1 MSVPTASPSFEPND
15 PLQPGVQE
23 FELWANHMRWLVR
36 IRWWAIPGL
45 FAAALFARLTFKLD
59 VPLTALTAIAA
70 GAICLNA
77 YTTRVLRDDRYH
89 PHLALVQILGDLVA
103 LTATLFVSG
112 GIRNPFFNFYFF
124 EIVLAGILLPRKT
137 GYAVVGLITVL
148 FLSLFLAPE
157 LARLEEPEGIFA
169 REYFLHAAGAPFCFI
184 LTALLTAYL
193 MNVMM
198 RDLRQRQR
206 QVRAER
212 DRRRQAEKLASLG
225 QLAGGVAH
233 EINTP
238 LGTIS
243 MAAEDTLSLCE
254 RGALDTDDLHETLK
268 VIRDQ
273 TRRCSDITRSLLNFS
288 RQTDVCYERIRLA
301 DLIQETLAM
310 LRHRAEETP
319 IEIRTNDPEVNAMAD
334 AGAVRQILL
343 NLLNNALDAVEE
355 QPERHIEVICDTG
368 ESEATLDVTDNGP
381 GIGEADRGHIFEPF
395 FTTKDVGRG
404 TGLGLAISYGL
415 AVDMGGG
422 LELLESRPGCCRF
435 RLRLPLEPAE

>member
-1 MSVPTASPSFEPND
+1 MSIPTASPIFEPTE
-15 PLQPGVQE
+15 PLQPAGQE
-23 FELWANHMRWLVR
+23 FELWANHMHWLVR

-45 FAAALFARLTFKLD
+45 FAAAFFARLTFKLD
-59 VPLTALTAIAA
+59 VPLTPLIAVAA

-77 YTTRVLRDDRYH
+77 YTLHVLRDDQHH
-89 PHLALVQILGDLVA
+89 PHLALGQILCDLLA
-103 LTATLFVSG
+103 LTITLFVSG

-124 EIVLAGILLPRKT
+124 EIVLAGILLPRKI
-137 GYAVVGLITVL
+137 GYAVIGLITVL

-157 LARLEEPEGIFA
+157 LARLEQPQGIFA

-206 QVRAER
+206 QVREER

-243 MAAEDTLSLCE
+243 IATEDTLSLCE
-254 RGALDTDDLHETLK
+254 RGTVDADDLHETLK

-288 RQTDVCYERIRLA
+288 RQTDVCYERIGLA
-301 DLIQETLAM
+301 DLIQETLAI

-319 IEIRTNDPEVNAMAD
+319 IKVHTNDPEVNAMAD

-343 NLLNNALDAVEE
+343 NLLNNALDAVAE
-355 QPERHIEVICDTG
+355 QPERQIEITYETG
-368 ESEATLDVTDNGP
+368 VSDATIDVTDNGP
-381 GIGEADRGHIFEPF
+381 GIAEANRGQIFEPF

-422 LELLESRPGCCRF
+422 LDLLESRPGRCRF
-435 RLRLPLEPAE
+435 RLRLPLEPAT